1 MSGSVP
7 VLTASVVP
15 TGGAVLLTMP
25 TYSTP
30 AAIAAA
36 GTTTLFR
43 QAGGGSNPWVL
54 LYSGPP
60 LAVWVDPG
68 DGLPSSLQPAV
79 SYSYQLTDANGTAV
93 AGPLLPVATV
103 SPAEDTLTQLVIRL
117 LQAGVNNLVL
127 PVGVGTVQVT
137 TQMPLGG
144 WQALPF
150 IVVNLDLLQ
159 QQDTNIGEDFQNPN
173 SNNKWTIPTFARY
186 IWRIS
191 ILSRSASER
200 DYYRNSI
207 IMLLRVLKASVFAYI
222 GSNMRHDIQ
231 AASGVDVNEWEG
243 KAPGF
248 YYADVMFTVE
258 GALDAIVTT
267 NYGLIESFAVSTTV
281 CAPQ

>member
-7 VLTASVVP
+7 QLTAAIVP
-15 TGGAVLLTMP
+15 IGGVILLTMP

-36 GTTTLFR
+36 GTTTLQR
-43 QAGGGSNPWVL
+43 QAGGGSNPWVT
-54 LYSGPP
+54 LYTGPP

-68 DGLPSSLQPAV
+68 DYLPSSLRPAT
-79 SYSYQLTDANGTAV
+79 SYMYQLTDANGTAV

-117 LQAGVNNLVL
+117 LQAGVNNLTL
-127 PVGVGTVQVT
+127 PTGIGSVQVT

-159 QQDTNIGEDFQNPN
+159 QQDTNIGEDFENPN
-173 SNNKWTIPTFARY
+173 VNNKWTIATFAKY
-186 IWRIS
+186 IWRVS
-191 ILSRSASER
+191 ILSRSATER

-207 IMLLRVLKASVFAYI
+207 IMLLRVLKATVFSQI

-243 KAPGF
+243 KSPGF

-258 GALDAIVTT
+258 GSLDAIVTT
-267 NYGLIESFAVSTTV
+267 NYGLIENFAVSTQV
-281 CAPQ
+281 RAS